1 MGLRL
6 AIDESERLFLQVILI
21 QDMIWMVWR
30 RWTYMSKMRN
40 NAKATCAFKLELS
53 DLVAQQKAIDYV
65 AGWWG
70 HLKLVFLGVYP
81 NF

>member
-53 DLVAQQKAIDYV
+53 DLVARWLNK
-65 AGWWG
+65 
-70 HLKLVFLGVYP
+70 KLSTMSLDGGGT
-81 NF
+81 